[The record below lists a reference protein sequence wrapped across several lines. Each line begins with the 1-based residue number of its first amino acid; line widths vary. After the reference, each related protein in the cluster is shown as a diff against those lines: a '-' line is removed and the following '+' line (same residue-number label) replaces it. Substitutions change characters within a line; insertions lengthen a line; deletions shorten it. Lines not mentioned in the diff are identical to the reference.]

1 MVTAEYDGIII
12 GAGPNGL
19 TLAAYLAKAGL
30 KVLLIEK
37 RFEIGG
43 GLATEQVTIPG
54 YLHNTHAIYMP
65 MADYAP
71 AFQDLELD
79 KIYDLKFIYPSLVMA
94 IPFSD
99 GCFLGIYSDPEKTC
113 QSIAQFSKR
122 DAEAYRELYH
132 RFQWMMDEYL
142 APATYMKP
150 KPTFEAVVE
159 MEHSE
164 VGLAIGEVRLKS
176 PKALIEEWFEDDR
189 VRALM
194 LYATCMWGLEYD
206 LDGISF
212 LVPLL
217 LDRAAKYRL
226 VAGGSHH
233 LAHLLYKFV
242 VEHGGRVLTSQMIQR
257 IIVEDGVATG
267 VELADGRVFKARHFV
282 ASSIDPQQ
290 TFLKLIDPATL
301 DDAFVQR
308 VKDWQWEEMSL
319 FDVHLALT
327 EPPNFKAAANNP
339 ELNQAFIYVVGYE
352 SEEGLINHWE
362 AIRRGE
368 LIAGGFNCCFPSV
381 HDPSQAPKGR
391 HTGRISQHAPY
402 NLKDGGAEKWYSWEL
417 REEHARRCLEVLQRY
432 APNINEDTIL
442 WHHVST
448 PLDIENKFADMVRG
462 SIKQGAYTPL
472 QMGYMR
478 PNEYCSEYRTPIKN
492 LYVCGASVYP
502 GGLILLGGG
511 YNCANV
517 IAEDLGLDKWWWEPE
532 MVTRAREKGVL

>member
-1 MVTAEYDGIII
+1 MLTTEYDGIVI

-19 TLAAYLAKAGL
+19 TLAAYLVKAGL

-54 YLHNTHAIYMP
+54 FLHNTHAIYMP
-65 MADYAP
+65 MVDYAP

-79 KIYDLKFIYPSLVMA
+79 KVYDLKFVHPPLVMA
-94 IPFSD
+94 MPLAD
-99 GCFLGIYSDPEKTC
+99 GRFVGLYRDVEKTC
-113 QSIAQFSKR
+113 QSLAQFSKN
-122 DAEAYRELYH
+122 DAAAYRDLYH
-132 RFQWMMDEYL
+132 KFRWMMDEYL
-142 APATYMKP
+142 GPATYMLP
-150 KPTFEAVVE
+150 KPTFEAVLE

-164 VGLAIGEVRLKS
+164 VGRAIAEIRIKS
-176 PKALIEEWFEDDR
+176 PKTLIEEWFEDDH
-189 VRALM
+189 VRTLM
-194 LYATCMWGLEYD
+194 LYAACMWGLEYD

-217 LDRAAKYRL
+217 LDRAVNYRL
-226 VAGGSHH
+226 CVGGSHH
-233 LAHLLYKFV
+233 LAHLLYKFIC
-242 VEHGGRVLTSQMIQR
+242 ENGGRVLTSQLVKR
-257 IIVEDGVATG
+257 IVVEDGKATG
-267 VELADGRVFKARHFV
+267 VELEDGRIFKAKNFV
-282 ASSIDPQQ
+282 ASSLDPHQ
-290 TFLKLIDPATL
+290 TFLKLVDPATL
-301 DDAFVQR
+301 DQGFVQR
-308 VKDWQWEEMSL
+308 VKDWQWEEISL

-327 EPPNFKAAANNP
+327 EPPRFKAAANNP
-339 ELNQAFIYVVGYE
+339 ELNEAFIYLVGYE
-352 SEEGLINHWE
+352 SEAELIEHWN

-368 LIAGGFNCCFPSV
+368 LIAGGFNCCFPTV

-391 HTGRISQHAPY
+391 HTGLLSQHAPY
-402 NLKDGGAEKWYSWEL
+402 KLKDGGGEKWYTAV
-417 REEHARRCLEVLQRY
+417 REEHAQRCLEVLRRY

-442 WHHVST
+442 WYHVST

-472 QMGYMR
+472 QMGFMR
-478 PNEYCSEYRTPIKN
+478 PNEYCSQYRTPIAQ

-517 IAEDLGLDKWWWEPE
+517 IAEDLGLEKWWREPE
-532 MVTRAREKGVL
+532 MITRAREKGVL